1 LFRCDTADIA
11 ALMYPR
17 EYFALLPAFPRSL
30 RVFVIMS
37 FDSRF
42 NARWETVIQPAIKAL
57 TLNGKPLEPFRTD
70 ATVIGDSILTTLLS
84 EISTARMI
92 FCDLSTVAAID
103 GHPVRN
109 GNVMYELG
117 LAHSTR
123 LAQEVVVF
131 RSDDDPL
138 LFDVSNVRVNHYDP
152 DNRPEEAVKLIKE
165 AMIVAANEVAL
176 VRSLA
181 VERAADSL
189 DAAAQLLL
197 IEMSAAPD
205 EPIQPPPLQNMG
217 QILGNLARRT
227 AIQELVA
234 ARALTADHRKR
245 DIVSVAQMEE
255 RFSSAAMLE
264 QVFEYRLIRFCRISR
279 VNGAPLS

>member
-1 LFRCDTADIA
+1 
-11 ALMYPR
+11 MYPR